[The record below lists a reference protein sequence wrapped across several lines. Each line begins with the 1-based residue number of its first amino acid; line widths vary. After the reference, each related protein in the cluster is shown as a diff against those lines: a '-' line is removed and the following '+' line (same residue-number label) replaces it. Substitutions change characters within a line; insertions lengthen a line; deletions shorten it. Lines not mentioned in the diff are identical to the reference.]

1 MVIAGSGGDPGQV
14 RGRVDVVGAAG
25 VAAFDEGDEVG
36 TGAQEGP
43 GTLVAGGRRDH
54 LGPVLPGQEH
64 GVARLAVVGGHRHA
78 GAVAVG
84 GDQPRDRLRAD
95 QRLVGQ
101 GHDDRAD
108 LGAGVGVGQSA
119 QGGTERRAHAGPPL
133 GVVYR
138 VRSAELDRGGTG
150 DDQDRLRAAG
160 PQEVHAALGEGLAV
174 QLHQRLG
181 LAEPGPFTRGEHDAR
196 DRRAHGV

>member
-14 RGRVDVVGAAG
+14 CGRVDVVGAAG

-36 TGAQEGP
+36 TGAQECP
-43 GTLVAGGRRDH
+43 GALVAGGRRDH

-64 GVARLAVVGGHRHA
+64 RVARLAAVGGHRHG

-84 GDQPRDRLRAD
+84 GDQPCDRFGAD

-108 LGAGVGVGQSA
+108 VTAGTGSGTDACIRAGAGLGGGSGGA
-119 QGGTERRAHAGPPL
+119 DESLQGGSERGAHAGTPL
-133 GVVYR
+133 
-138 VRSAELDRGGTG
+138 
-150 DDQDRLRAAG
+150 
-160 PQEVHAALGEGLAV
+160 
-174 QLHQRLG
+174 
-181 LAEPGPFTRGEHDAR
+181 
-196 DRRAHGV
+196 

>member
-1 MVIAGSGGDPGQV
+1 VIAGSRGRDPGQV

-25 VAAFDEGDEVG
+25 VTAFDQGDEVR
-36 TGAQEGP
+36 TGAQECP

-84 GDQPRDRLRAD
+84 SDQPGDRFRAD

-108 LGAGVGVGQSA
+108 IGAGVGIGQSP
-119 QGGTERRAHAGPPL
+119 QGGPERGAHAGPPL
-133 GVVYR
+133 WVVDGM
-138 VRSAELDRGGTG
+138 RSVELDRRGTG
-150 DDQDRLRAAG
+150 DDQDRVRAAS
-160 PQEVHAALGEGLAV
+160 PQEMHAALGESLAV

-181 LAEPGPFTRGEHDAR
+181 PAEPGSFTRGEQDAR